1 MPLNTY
7 TKICE
12 FFRKPYII
20 TIDQRHVDFANSQTW
35 CRTRFNADSLI
46 FEHDLQRNNYG
57 HKPFHKG
64 HDIIFGNDI
73 LLDFKEIFSRWHN
86 IKTHRSYKW
95 LVDCTTDGLVTHYA
109 PYQVINRD
117 RNKDKREN
125 RYYQVG
131 DVLEIQVMEIAEA
144 RSYLKRKQKSNWK
157 DYAYYIIP
165 EKNGLHFGE
174 NVV

>member
-1 MPLNTY
+1 MPLNTF

-20 TIDQRHVDFANSQTW
+20 TIDQKHVDFANSQTW
-35 CRTRFNADSLI
+35 CKSRFHADSLM
-46 FEHDLQRNNYG
+46 FENDLLRNNYG
-57 HKPFHKG
+57 KPPFHKG
-64 HDIIFGNDI
+64 HDIIFGNN
-73 LLDFKEIFSRWHN
+73 LLPDFKEIFSHWHN
-86 IKTHRSYKW
+86 INTQESYDW
-95 LVDCTTDGLVTHYA
+95 LKKCVMAKYVTHYV

-131 DVLEIQVMEIAEA
+131 DVLQIQVMEIAEA
-144 RSYLKRKQKSNWK
+144 RSYLKRAQKSIRNNCE
-157 DYAYYIIP
+157 YYIRP
-165 EKNGLHFGE
+165 EKNGLHLEE